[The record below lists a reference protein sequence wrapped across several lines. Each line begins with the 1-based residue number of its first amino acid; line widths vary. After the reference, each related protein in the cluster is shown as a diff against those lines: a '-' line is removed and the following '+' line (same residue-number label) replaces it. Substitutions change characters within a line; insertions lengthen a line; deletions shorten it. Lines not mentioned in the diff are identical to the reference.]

1 MPSTESLAAIVYAA
15 VMRIARFATGDELRY
30 GIVEGLDPQ
39 DRAPSGESEGH
50 LIVLKGD
57 PLYTLPEATGEVV
70 NLSDAR
76 LVSPVIP
83 RSKVV
88 GIGKNYAAHA
98 NEMGGDPPAEPI
110 VFLKPNTAVV
120 GPDAPIVLPEWSNEV
135 HYEAE
140 LAVVIKS
147 LARDLD
153 VADAPRVILGYTVA
167 NDVTARDC
175 QRQDETWT
183 RAKAFD
189 TSCPLGPWIE
199 VPDPGTATA
208 FDPGDVAVRARVD
221 GALVQDGRTADMI
234 HPVPEL
240 VAYVSRLF
248 TLLPGDVVLTGT
260 PAGVG
265 EIRAGQRVE
274 AEIEGIGRLS
284 NPVVRR

>member
-1 MPSTESLAAIVYAA
+1 MK
-15 VMRIARFATGDELRY
+15 IARFSTGEDFRY
-30 GIVEGLDPQ
+30 GIVEGLPVDDPV
-39 DRAPSGESEGH
+39 PSGESDGH

-70 NLSDAR
+70 ALSEAR

-98 NEMGGDPPAEPI
+98 EEMGGGAPSEPI
-110 VFLKPNTAVV
+110 VFLKPNTSVT
-120 GPDAPIVLPEWSNEV
+120 GPDSPIVLPAWSDEV

-147 LARDLD
+147 VAKDLD
-153 VADAPRVILGYTVA
+153 PADAPRVILGYAVA
-167 NDVTARDC
+167 NDVSARDR
-175 QRQDETWT
+175 QRGDTTWT

-199 VPDPGTATA
+199 MPEPGADTA
-208 FDPGDVAVRARVD
+208 FDPGDAVVRARVD
-221 GALVQDGRTADMI
+221 GAVVQEGSTGNMI
-234 HPVPEL
+234 KSVPEL
-240 VAYVSRLF
+240 ISYVSSIF
-248 TLLPGDVVLTGT
+248 TLLPGDVILTGT

-274 AEIEGIGRLS
+274 VEVEGIGSFS
-284 NPVVRR
+284 NPVMRR

>member
-1 MPSTESLAAIVYAA
+1 MK
-15 VMRIARFATGDELRY
+15 IARFSTGDELRY
-30 GIVEGLDPQ
+30 GIVDGLPADE
-39 DRAPSGESEGH
+39 ATPSGESAGR
-50 LIVLKGD
+50 LLVLKGD
-57 PLYTLPEATGEVV
+57 PLYTPPEATGEVV
-70 NLSDAR
+70 PLAEAR

-98 NEMGGDPPAEPI
+98 AEMGGQAPAEPI
-110 VFLKPNTAVV
+110 VFLKPNTAVI
-120 GPDAPIVLPEWSNEV
+120 GPDTPIVLPSWSSEV

-147 LARDLD
+147 
-153 VADAPRVILGYTVA
+153 VVKDATPVQAASAIFGYTVA
-167 NDVTARDC
+167 NDVSARDC
-175 QRQDETWT
+175 QREDETWT

-199 VPDPGTATA
+199 VPEPSTGDRPG
-208 FDPGDVAVRARVD
+208 FDPADAAVRTRVD
-221 GALVQDGRTADMI
+221 GRIVQEGTTADMI
-234 HPVPEL
+234 RPVPEL
-240 VAYVSRLF
+240 ISYVSHVF

-274 AEIEGIGRLS
+274 VEVDGIGAFG

>member
-1 MPSTESLAAIVYAA
+1 MK
-15 VMRIARFATGDELRY
+15 IARFATGDELRY

-39 DRAPSGESEGH
+39 DATPSGESTGH

-57 PLYTLPEATGEVV
+57 PLYTLPEATGQVV
-70 NLSDAR
+70 PLSEAR

-98 NEMGGDPPAEPI
+98 AEMGTEPPAEPV
-110 VFLKPNTAVV
+110 VFLKPNTAVI
-120 GPDAPIVLPEWSNEV
+120 GPDVPIILPEWSDEV

-140 LAVVIKS
+140 LAVVI
-147 LARDLD
+147 RT
-153 VADAPRVILGYTVA
+153 VAKDIDPDDAHRVILGYTVA
-167 NDVTARDC
+167 NDVTARDR
-175 QRQDETWT
+175 QRQDTTWA

-199 VPDPGTATA
+199 VPDPGAHSA
-208 FDPGDVAVRARVD
+208 FDPAEAVVRTRVD
-221 GALVQDGRTADMI
+221 GKLVQEGSTADLI
-234 HPVPEL
+234 RSVPEL
-240 VAYVSRLF
+240 IAYASRLF
-248 TLLPGDVVLTGT
+248 TLLPGDVLLTGT

-274 AEIEGIGRLS
+274 VAVEGIGS
-284 NPVVRR
+284 MTNPVLRR

>member
-1 MPSTESLAAIVYAA
+1 MK
-15 VMRIARFATGDELRY
+15 IARFSTGDELRY
-30 GIVEGLDPQ
+30 GIVEGLPDDDP
-39 DRAPSGESEGH
+39 APSGESEGR

-57 PLYTLPEATGEVV
+57 PLYQVPEATGEVIA
-70 NLSDAR
+70 LSEAR

-98 NEMGGDPPAEPI
+98 AEMGSRAPAEPI
-110 VFLKPNTAVV
+110 VFLKPNTSVI
-120 GPDAPIVLPEWSNEV
+120 GPDAPIVLPAWSQEV

-147 LARDLD
+147 LAKDLSPE
-153 VADAPRVILGYTVA
+153 DAARVILGYTVA
-167 NDVTARDC
+167 NDVSARDA
-175 QRQDETWT
+175 QRGDATWT
-183 RAKAFD
+183 RAKGFD

-199 VPDPGTATA
+199 VPEPGRADGEGVFNPA
-208 FDPGDVAVRARVD
+208 DAVVRARVD
-221 GALVQDGRTADMI
+221 GRLVQEGSTRDMI
-234 HPVPEL
+234 TDVAHL
-240 VAYVSRLF
+240 IAYVSRVF
-248 TLLPGDVVLTGT
+248 TLLPGDVLLTGT

-274 AEIEGIGRLS
+274 VEVEGIGSFS